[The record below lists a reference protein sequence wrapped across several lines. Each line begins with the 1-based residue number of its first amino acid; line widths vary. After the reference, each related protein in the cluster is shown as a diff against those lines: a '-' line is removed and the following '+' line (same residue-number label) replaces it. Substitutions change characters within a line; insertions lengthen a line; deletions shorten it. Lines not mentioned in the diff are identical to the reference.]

1 MQGPGYGQ
9 IDQHD
14 SQRRHLVSNLE
25 RLMRAAT
32 HHRSDDRAA
41 TMQRIEA
48 KRDERTLGY
57 GKRVPG
63 AA

>member
-1 MQGPGYGQ
+1 M
-9 IDQHD
+9 
-14 SQRRHLVSNLE
+14 SNLD

-57 GKRVPG
+57 GKIAASKG
-63 AA
+63 A